1 VDVLSKSKSWI
12 QYLINRKDEYSLH
25 SPFAFELYNYLKEN
39 NHSYTFD
46 IINKIRNGQAGN
58 NQLISVYDLGAGS
71 QFNSNNK
78 IKLSSITSTA
88 SIPHKYGCILFKL
101 VNKFSPENIV
111 ELGTGTGISTLY
123 LALASPANVFTIEGN
138 PALTEIAKTNFER
151 AGCRNITAIT
161 GNFTDQLP
169 LLFSKLNKVDF
180 AFIDGNHRYEPTIEY
195 FNLIKEKSHENTI
208 MVFDDIHWSK
218 EMEQAWQKIISD
230 KDVTVSMDFFRF
242 GIVFFKKE
250 LSKEHYILTYP

>member
-1 VDVLSKSKSWI
+1 MEILSKSKSWI
-12 QYLINRKDEYSLH
+12 QYFINRKDEYSLH
-25 SPFAFELYNYLKEN
+25 SPFVFDLYNYLKGN
-39 NHSYTFD
+39 KYYYAFD
-46 IINKIRNGQAGN
+46 TINKIRKEQSGN
-58 NQLISVYDLGAGS
+58 NQLISIYDLGAGS
-71 QFNSNNK
+71 QIYSNNK
-78 IKLSSITSTA
+78 IKLSSITYTA

-138 PALTEIAKTNFER
+138 PALAEIAKTNFEK
-151 AGCRNITAIT
+151 AGCKNITAIT
-161 GNFTDQLP
+161 GNFSEQLP
-169 LLFSKLNKVDF
+169 LLLSKLNKVDF

-230 KDVTVSMDFFRF
+230 KHVIVSMDFFRL
-242 GIVFFKKE
+242 GIVFFRKE
-250 LSKEHYILTYP
+250 LSKEHYVLKYP